1 MSVRNA
7 ARASSV
13 HLDERTTASLRAA
26 VECMSNLVKEA
37 RQSVEETGF
46 FDSDWYERART
57 AMNRVV
63 RESIEIRA
71 VALLSPDVWP
81 FNRT

>member
-1 MSVRNA
+1 
-7 ARASSV
+7 
-13 HLDERTTASLRAA
+13 
-26 VECMSNLVKEA
+26 MSNLVKEA